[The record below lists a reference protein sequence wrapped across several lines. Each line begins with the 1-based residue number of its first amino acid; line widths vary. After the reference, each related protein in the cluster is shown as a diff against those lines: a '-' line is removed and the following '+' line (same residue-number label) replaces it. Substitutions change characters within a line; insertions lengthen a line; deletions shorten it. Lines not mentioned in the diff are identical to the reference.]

1 MSGEQRLSD
10 ITALDVIEH
19 LNELLAF
26 LMAENRELAR
36 TLARR
41 DRQIELMLANDRAG
55 RALEALEARE
65 PT

>member
-55 RALEALEARE
+55 RALETREA
-65 PT
+65 T